1 MNARTR
7 SLLLVL
13 IALAAALPFL
23 PALRAPFLE
32 WDDVLNL
39 TTNPHWRGF
48 SRDNVRWMLTTVY
61 GGPYQPLSWLSY
73 ALDFALWGESPA
85 AMRAVNYLLHSGSAV
100 LLFLLAEELTA
111 KASPSSPVKERT
123 TAAAFTALFWAVHP
137 LRVESV
143 VWLTERR
150 DVLSG
155 FFYLLTLL
163 LYVRTPRRPLLPLA
177 CFCLAVLSKASVVS
191 LPLTL
196 LLIDRWPLRRRSW
209 ADKIPYFLISLAAGV
224 TGLAGQLDSGTLRG
238 AEVGLGQR
246 LALGVY
252 SLGWYALKTVWP
264 SGLSPYHRVPAGF
277 GAATPVVWGAALIVA
292 AAAFLAWAFRR
303 RAPAAPH
310 ALLQYA
316 LALAPMAGFVRFGH
330 HLVAERYSYL
340 PGLALAALAGAA
352 LLVARRR
359 AAWRNPAT
367 GLAALLLAVNG
378 AVAAF
383 GATYWSDTESLW
395 RRALA
400 VDPSSTLPRV
410 NLASYYRRSGAVDR
424 ALDEERAAVAVD
436 PTLAKQLNNL
446 GADAVGRK
454 SWVEA
459 EGLLRR
465 AVAAEPGLATAHYNL
480 AAALSGQGR
489 HGEALKRLEQAARL
503 DFNDAKIL
511 NNLGVA
517 LSGFGQYGRAEAALK
532 RSAELDPSWPAP
544 LYNRG
549 NALAALG
556 RDLEA
561 HEAFAAAATLDPK
574 FTMAWINAGSALGRL
589 GRLREAE
596 ACFVSALALAPN
608 NEIARKN
615 LGAIRSALGRQSVRD

>member
-1 MNARTR
+1 MNARSR
-7 SLLLVL
+7 RLLLVL
-13 IALAAALPFL
+13 IALAAVLPFL

-32 WDDVLNL
+32 WDDALNL

-48 SRDNVRWMLTTVY
+48 SRENVRWMLTTLF

-73 ALDFALWGESPA
+73 ALDYTLWGESAA
-85 AMRAVNYLLHSGSAV
+85 AMRAVNYLLHAGSAV
-100 LLFLLAEELTA
+100 LLFLLVEELIA
-111 KASPSSPVKERT
+111 KKSSETNARERAA
-123 TAAAFTALFWAVHP
+123 AAAFTALFWAVHP

-155 FFYLLTLL
+155 VFYLLTLL
-163 LYVRTPRRPLLPLA
+163 LYVRRPRDPLPPLA

-196 LLIDRWPLRRRSW
+196 ILLDRAVLGRRSW
-209 ADKIPYFLISLAAGV
+209 ADKVPYFLISLAAGV
-224 TGLAGQLDSGTLRG
+224 TGLAGQFDTGTLRG

-246 LALGVY
+246 LALGLY
-252 SLGWYALKTVWP
+252 SLVWYPVKTVWP

-277 GAATPVVWGAALIVA
+277 GPASPAVWGAALAAVA
-292 AAAFLAWAFRR
+292 AAALAWAYRR
-303 RAPAAPH
+303 RAPAAPPT
-310 ALLQYA
+310 LLQYA

-340 PGLALAALAGAA
+340 PGLALALLAGSA
-352 LLVARRR
+352 LLTLRRR
-359 AAWRNPAT
+359 AAWRAPAT
-367 GLAALLLAVNG
+367 ALAALLLLADAG
-378 AVAAF
+378 VAAY
-383 GATYWSDTESLW
+383 GASYWSGTEPLW

-400 VDPSSTLPRV
+400 VDPESILPRV
-410 NLASYYRRSGAVDR
+410 NLASYYRRANEVDR
-424 ALDEERAAVAVD
+424 ALAEERAAVAID

-459 EGLLRR
+459 EKLLRQ
-465 AVAAEPGLATAHYNL
+465 AVAADPGLATAHYNL
-480 AAALSGQGR
+480 AAALAGQGR
-489 HGEALKRLEQAARL
+489 RGEALKRLEQAARL

-517 LSGFGQYGRAEAALK
+517 LSGFGEHGRAEAALK
-532 RSAELDPSWPAP
+532 RAAELDPAWPAP

-549 NALAALG
+549 NALVALG
-556 RDLEA
+556 RDREA
-561 HEAFAAAATLDPK
+561 YEAFAAAAGLDPK
-574 FTMAWINAGSALGRL
+574 FAMAWINAGSALGRL

-596 ACFVSALALAPN
+596 ACFVKATALAPN
-608 NEIARKN
+608 DELARKN
-615 LGAIRSALGRQSVRD
+615 LASIRGALRR